1 MSIENSEIAKAFS
14 SHNFEKVYP
23 FLHDDI
29 RWNLVGGQPIEG
41 KENVIETCNQSAE
54 YLKGTTTKFSRFKT
68 IAAGERVVID
78 SVAEYIDSENKSNF
92 VASCDIYEFK
102 NNGLSE
108 ITSYCIE
115 LENL

>member
-23 FLHDDI
+23 
-29 RWNLVGGQPIEG
+29 
-41 KENVIETCNQSAE
+41 
-54 YLKGTTTKFSRFKT
+54 
-68 IAAGERVVID
+68 
-78 SVAEYIDSENKSNF
+78 
-92 VASCDIYEFK
+92 
-102 NNGLSE
+102 LSE